1 MKGLNNL
8 TKWESVIEWFDDSKY
23 RNLSEGT
30 KNQLKEFRR
39 INHYIKTL
47 KESIEIRE
55 NQIQK
60 LKSEI
65 LQKNEGVRK
74 HKNKGNELYDK
85 LVNLKKQKEI
95 SVYYSEGKRQ
105 KNLKGNKWSI
115 GPELKTYTQTNI
127 KYKLVHSKSTK
138 TINLKPKRIDTINE
152 LKSVCPS
159 WYKKHGSELLNLKW
173 EEKSGN
179 SKLKRVFSEL
189 FKPCIE
195 EIIGKKTSSNK
206 ITTDFTIKFEDIKN
220 LLKRKKF

>member
-1 MKGLNNL
+1 MKGVNNL

-23 RNLSEGT
+23 SKLSEGT

-55 NQIQK
+55 TQIQK
-60 LKSEI
+60 LKTEI
-65 LQKNEGVRK
+65 SIKIEGVRK
-74 HKNKGNELYDK
+74 HKNKGNELYES
-85 LVNLKKQKEI
+85 LVNLKKQKEVR
-95 SVYYSEGKRQ
+95 VYYSEGIRK
-105 KNLKGNKWSI
+105 KNLKGNKWSV

-127 KYKLVHSKSTK
+127 KYKLVHSKSAK
-138 TINLKPKRIDTINE
+138 TINLKPTRIETINE

-159 WYKKHGSELLNLKW
+159 WYRKHGSELLNLKW

-195 EIIGKKTSSNK
+195 EIIGKKISSNK
-206 ITTDFTIKFEDIKN
+206 ISSDFTIKFEDIKN
-220 LLKRKKF
+220 VLKSKEF

>member
-1 MKGLNNL
+1 MKGVNNL
-8 TKWESVIEWFDDSKY
+8 TKWESVIEWFDESNY
-23 RNLSEGT
+23 RKLPEGT

-47 KESIEIRE
+47 KGSIEIRE
-55 NQIQK
+55 KQIQK

-65 LQKNEGVRK
+65 SLKVEGVRK
-74 HKNKGNELYDK
+74 YKNKGNELYDK

-95 SVYYSEGKRQ
+95 SVYYSEGKRY
-105 KNLKGNKWSI
+105 KNLKGNKWSN

-138 TINLKPKRIDTINE
+138 TINLKPTRLETIKE

-159 WYKKHGSELLNLKW
+159 WYKKNGSELLNLKW
-173 EEKSGN
+173 KEKSGN

-195 EIIGKKTSSNK
+195 EIIRKKTSSNK
-206 ITTDFTIKFEDIKN
+206 ISNDFTIKFEDIKN
-220 LLKRKKF
+220 VLKSKVF